1 MIHAL
6 ITFIICIVIFLIKL
20 PFILFFFPVMFYVGR
35 EHAQAEYRYIASHGG
50 KRANCPSWCGFLPSA
65 WTRKGLSDFLFPLI
79 VAVIIYVAAINL

>member
-1 MIHAL
+1 MVHAL
-6 ITFIICIVIFLIKL
+6 ITFIICVVIFLVKL

-65 WTRKGLSDFLFPLI
+65 WTCKGLGDFIFPLI
-79 VAVIIYVAAINL
+79 IAVTFYVVAINL